1 MRRAVVVRDA
11 LGPLPAVA
19 PVFASAGFSKPVE
32 VESAEALLSLVRE
45 AGADL
50 VVLPLASAT
59 PTTLMEVE
67 SLLRERDGLAAI
79 GTAAR
84 ADSEL
89 ILAAFRR
96 GFSEFLV
103 SPANPDELAGALL
116 RLEAKWSRAP
126 RGGHVTAIW
135 SPAGGAGVT
144 SVAVNVAH
152 ALARRKPAGR
162 VAVADMVVG
171 LGDVATH
178 LNLAPTY
185 DLGELVRKLDRAD
198 SESLQSIMVSVADG
212 MDALAGTSD
221 LELGEEVTSDAVQ
234 RILSLMRSS
243 YSYTVLDLEHTVSPR
258 TIAAL
263 DAADRIVMVFQVTVA
278 GLRKVK
284 RALTLFEQ
292 LDFPAEKV
300 VLVANRVGAGDVMS
314 WPDVSKALGRSVDFR
329 LPNAY
334 QVIADAQTRGIPVAA
349 NANAPG
355 AAPLIEAY
363 NLLAV
368 RLMGQPGGTP
378 GSVETLSSNGRIGL
392 GRLFG
397 KLRK

>member
-89 ILAAFRR
+89 ILSAFRR

>member
-1 MRRAVVVRDA
+1 MRRAVVVRGA

-19 PVFASAGFSKPVE
+19 PVFATAGFSKPVE
-32 VESAEALLSLVRE
+32 VESADELLSLVRE

-50 VVLPLASAT
+50 VVLPLATAT
-59 PTTLMEVE
+59 PTVLSEIE

-84 ADSEL
+84 PDSEL

-96 GFSEFLV
+96 GFSEFVV
-103 SPANPDELAGALL
+103 SPASPQELEGALL
-116 RLEAKWSRAP
+116 RLETKWLRAP
-126 RGGHVTAIW
+126 RGGHVTAVY

-144 SVAVNVAH
+144 SIAVNVAH

-178 LNLAPTY
+178 LNVAPVY
-185 DLGELVRKLDRAD
+185 DLGELVRNLDRAD
-198 SESLQSIMVSVADG
+198 SESLQSIMTSVADG
-212 MDALAGTSD
+212 LDALAGTSD
-221 LELGEEVTSDAVQ
+221 IELGEEVTADAVQ

-314 WPDVSKALGRSVDFR
+314 WPDVAKSLGRTVDFR

-349 NANAPG
+349 SANAPG

-363 NLLAV
+363 SLLAV
-368 RLMGQPGGTP
+368 RLMGLSGATP
-378 GSVETLSSNGRIGL
+378 GSVESLSATGRSGL